1 VTGASSLATA
11 RRPAVLVDL
20 RWSQGQPAGP
30 GVYIRD
36 LAIALNESM
45 PVRGLAKPGSP
56 IDVPFPI
63 EVLPDVP
70 RFRFD
75 LAASVIARR
84 RGLPLLTISRVPLLL
99 APRQAFPIVFD
110 LTPLLLPATHP
121 ALRGFLERATYPLLA
136 RANTIITI
144 SATSRRDLIDRLSLP
159 AEKICVVTPAL
170 GSHTVAAS
178 PIERLHELG
187 VHRPFVLAVGTLEPR
202 KNHSVLVKAFSGL
215 LKDPSLQLV
224 FAGGLGWRYGPLL
237 REMAPLQKEERL
249 VHTGYVSERDKALL
263 YQQALCV
270 VCPNL
275 YDGFSLPALE
285 SMAHGTPVII
295 SNTPAC
301 LEVTGDAGIA
311 VDPRDTAGW
320 ASAIRRLSS
329 DGALRGELSRAGRAR
344 AAEFSWRRS
353 VTPLAQRLT
362 RPRSR
367 AAA

>member
-11 RRPAVLVDL
+11 TRPAALVDL
-20 RWSQGQPAGP
+20 RWSQGRPAGP
-30 GVYIRD
+30 GVYIRE

-45 PVRGLAKPGSP
+45 PVLGLVKPGSP
-56 IDVPFPI
+56 IDVPFPV

-70 RFRFD
+70 KFRFD
-75 LAASVIARR
+75 LAESIISRR
-84 RGLPLLTISRVPLLL
+84 RGLPLITISRVPLLL
-99 APRQAFPIVFD
+99 ASRQAFPIVFD

-121 ALRGFLERATYPLLA
+121 ALRGFLERASYPLLA
-136 RANTIITI
+136 RANTIVTI
-144 SATSRRDLIDRLSLP
+144 SATSRGDLINRLSLP
-159 AEKICVVTPAL
+159 AEKICLVTPAL
-170 GSHTVAAS
+170 GSHPVTAS
-178 PIERLHELG
+178 PVKRLAGLG

-202 KNHSVLVKAFSGL
+202 KNHSVLVKAFSGP
-215 LKDPSLQLV
+215 LKDLSLQLV

-237 REMAPLQKEERL
+237 REMAPLQKQGRL
-249 VHTGYVSERDKALL
+249 VHTGYVSESDKALL

-270 VCPNL
+270 ASPNL

-285 SMAHGTPVII
+285 AMAHGTPVII

-301 LEVTGDAGIA
+301 LEVTGDVGIA
-311 VDPRDTAGW
+311 VDPLDTAGW
-320 ASAIRRLSS
+320 ASAIRRLSG
-329 DGALRGELSRAGRAR
+329 DEALRGELSQAGRAR

-353 VTPLAQRLT
+353 ITPLAQRLI